1 MIIINFAHPLTAAQ
15 RVQIET
21 MRGQPIERIIE
32 VPVQVDNQQP
42 LAPQVADLVS
52 QVDLPSTMWQTVP
65 ILLNPPGYAPVAA
78 ALIAEIHGRTGHF
91 PAIIRIRP
99 KHTAPEPYE
108 VAEIINLQQVRDQS
122 RGKR

>member
-99 KHTAPEPYE
+99 NHTAPEPYE